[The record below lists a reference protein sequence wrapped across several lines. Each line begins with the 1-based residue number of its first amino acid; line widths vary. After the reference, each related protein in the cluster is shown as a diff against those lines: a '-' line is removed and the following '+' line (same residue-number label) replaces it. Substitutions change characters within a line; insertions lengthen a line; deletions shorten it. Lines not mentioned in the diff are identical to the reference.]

1 MYLMWRNMSA
11 IGWRTR
17 HGHSCA
23 DDLAAV
29 DRGISASSTK
39 DEEEEKED
47 YKPNP
52 GPNKSRSLSGI
63 VRIPGH
69 AP

>member
-39 DEEEEKED
+39 DEEEKED

>member
-1 MYLMWRNMSA
+1 MSA

-47 YKPNP
+47 YTSQTQARTKAGPYP
-52 GPNKSRSLSGI
+52 GSSESRGMLPS
-63 VRIPGH
+63 